1 LLSIKKIEFLFK
13 YIQIKYMSSM
23 QRQFQ
28 NGNQQ
33 QPGVTVF
40 YIQNNN
46 YTINLNVQDFV
57 PAENNTEK
65 QEDNIII
72 NAVAHAIVFVF
83 GSFL

>member
-1 LLSIKKIEFLFK
+1 
-13 YIQIKYMSSM
+13 MSSM

-40 YIQNNN
+40 YIQNN

-57 PAENNTEK
+57 PAENNTENNTEK